1 MSDRALEALIVF
13 MVCII
18 GALIALPFG
27 IAADYQERRSSTT
40 NCESK

>member
-1 MSDRALEALIVF
+1 MSDRALEVLIVLV
-13 MVCII
+13 VCLI
-18 GALIALPFG
+18 GALFALPFG

>member
-13 MVCII
+13 VVCLI

-27 IAADYQERRSSTT
+27 IAADIQQNRMPIT